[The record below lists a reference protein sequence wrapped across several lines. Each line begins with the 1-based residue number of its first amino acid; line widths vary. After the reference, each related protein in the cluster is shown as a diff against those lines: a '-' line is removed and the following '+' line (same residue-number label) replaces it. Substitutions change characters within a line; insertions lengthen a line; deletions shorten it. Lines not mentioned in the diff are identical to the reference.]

1 MQLTRVGV
9 QGVRI
14 DLGSMGHAAYS
25 MERWT
30 GPGELGVGLHRR
42 SWYHGHMRPV
52 EALYDGGLLR
62 PTTPLA
68 LRPGERVGLIV
79 LRLPDPSR
87 WNLDRLSQFD
97 RHEDLTLAEEGLAEW
112 ADALDAED
120 RG

>member
-1 MQLTRVGV
+1 
-9 QGVRI
+9 
-14 DLGSMGHAAYS
+14 
-25 MERWT
+25 
-30 GPGELGVGLHRR
+30 
-42 SWYHGHMRPV
+42 MRPV
-52 EALYDGGLLR
+52 EALYDGGLLK

-87 WNLDRLSQFD
+87 WDLDRLA
-97 RHEDLTLAEEGLAEW
+97 RHGMAEDLVLAEQGLVEW